1 MYSKTDDPINA
12 AQNLTING
20 GTVYSHSDNNDGID
34 SNGTLFLNGGFVIS
48 NGARQPE
55 EGFDCDNNQFKI
67 TGGTHIGTGGATS
80 NPTQNVC
87 TQPSLKI
94 NTQSGYAIQI
104 LKSDGTVICTYQCPT
119 LAGGGGGWPG
129 GGGSGLV
136 MLFTDPQLQTGS
148 QYTVKYGGTISGGT
162 NWNGYYTGNV
172 TYSGGQSTTVNVNSM
187 VTTVS
192 AGGGG
197 W

>member
-1 MYSKTDDPINA
+1 MMTE
-12 AQNLTING
+12 
-20 GTVYSHSDNNDGID
+20 DGIVD
-34 SNGTLFLNGGFVIS
+34 TTYMQSETRTYGTNRIFV
-48 NGARQPE
+48 GQ
-55 EGFDCDNNQFKI
+55 EGFDCDWNQFKI

-80 NPTQNVC
+80 DPTQSVC
-87 TQPSLKI
+87 TQPTLKI
-94 NTQSGYAIQI
+94 NTQPGYAIQV

-119 LAGGGGGWPG
+119 FTGGGGGGWPG
-129 GGGSGLV
+129 GGGNSMV
-136 MLFTDPQLQTGS
+136 MLFTDPQLQTGQS
-148 QYTVKYGGTISGGT
+148 YTVKYNGTISGGT